1 MTEYLREY
9 AMELLTQTGLPENV
23 LNSIITE
30 AKKHGI
36 IELRLF
42 GSRARG
48 DYDEKSDIDLAAYGG
63 KIDSFKLDIE
73 EKVPTLLTF
82 DVVDMGKSKSKEL
95 IEIVKREGIV
105 IYEEV

>member
-1 MTEYLREY
+1 MTESLREY
-9 AMELLTQTGLPENV
+9 AMELLAQTGLPKNV
-23 LNSIITE
+23 LNSIIIE
-30 AKKHGI
+30 AKRHEIK
-36 IELRLF
+36 ELRLF

-82 DVVDMGKSKSKEL
+82 DVVDMEKSKSKEL